1 MEQIFG
7 GGAAWSFGSFIM
19 TLVIGFFVGLLARA
33 LKPGDDKLGFFM
45 TILLGI
51 AGALL
56 ARFCRQYSWL
66 VRTRRTDGFIAS
78 VIGAIVLLL
87 IYGMVRKKK

>member
-1 MEQIFG
+1 
-7 GGAAWSFGSFIM
+7 
-19 TLVIGFFVGLLARA
+19 LARA

-45 TILLGI
+45 TIVLGI
-51 AGALL
+51 LGALL
-56 ARFCRQYSWL
+56 ARFIGGTLGWYSPGEP
-66 VRTRRTDGFIAS
+66 TGFIAS

>member
-7 GGAAWSFGSFIM
+7 GGILW
-19 TLVIGFFVGLLARA
+19 TLLIGFVCGLLARA

-51 AGALL
+51 GGALL
-56 ARFCRQYSWL
+56 ARFVGGAVGWYGPN
-66 VRTRRTDGFIAS
+66 DPAGFIAA
-78 VIGAIVLLL
+78 VIGAIVLLVL
-87 IYGMVRKKK
+87 YGLMRKKKS